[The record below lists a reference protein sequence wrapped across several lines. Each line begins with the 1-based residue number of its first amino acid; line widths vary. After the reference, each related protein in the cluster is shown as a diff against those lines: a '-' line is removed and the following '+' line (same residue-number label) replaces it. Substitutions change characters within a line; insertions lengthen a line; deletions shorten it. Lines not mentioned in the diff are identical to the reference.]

1 LPVNHLAFRL
11 VEAASVKLQVQ
22 RVARAFETA
31 LNAGDVEGSRSS
43 FSSEFA
49 ERDTDLGPLLERTK
63 RGELIGT
70 VGNRTLIHLHL
81 TDGDT
86 RVVEL
91 LWLDPDGAWRVHD
104 ARVFSLLPGE

>member
-1 LPVNHLAFRL
+1 

-22 RVARAFETA
+22 RAARSFETS
-31 LNAGDVEGSRSS
+31 LNAGDVEGSRAQ
-43 FSSEFA
+43 FSAEFA
-49 ERDTDLGPLLERTK
+49 DRDTDLGPLLEHTD

-70 VGNRTLIHLHL
+70 VGNRTLLHLHL
-81 TDGDT
+81 SDGET

-91 LWLDPDGAWRVHD
+91 LWLDLDGAWRVHD